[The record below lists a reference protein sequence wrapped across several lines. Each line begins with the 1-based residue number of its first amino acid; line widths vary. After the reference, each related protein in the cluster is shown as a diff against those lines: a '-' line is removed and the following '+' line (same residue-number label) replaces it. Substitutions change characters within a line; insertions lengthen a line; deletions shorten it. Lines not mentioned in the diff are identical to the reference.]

1 MCGTGFASAERSA
14 RLKACAAL
22 RRNFPI
28 PLGAGGTGAKPAI
41 PHSPLYFDTHTHL
54 PDDCTD
60 EQAETIIGEAAVAQ
74 VPYLLLAGT
83 SLRDCPQNLAL
94 AATHAGIYTSVGI
107 HPLEVQDYDAS
118 IAIPQLRAWLAC
130 PHVVAIG
137 EIGLDNHYEDSPP
150 PALQEQAFIDQLRL
164 AAETGTP
171 VVIHSR
177 EAFPRCHELVGKYL
191 PKDHPLQ
198 IHSFADGPAELE
210 QWLKLNTIFSY
221 NGMVTFKKAENIRET
236 LRLVP
241 LDRLVLET
249 DAPYLAPVPFRGQPN
264 ASRHIPVIAR
274 RIAEERQLPL
284 EELARLATANARR
297 FFRV

>member
-1 MCGTGFASAERSA
+1 MTRATPP
-14 RLKACAAL
+14 
-22 RRNFPI
+22 RNFSI
-28 PLGAGGTGAKPAI
+28 A
-41 PHSPLYFDTHTHL
+41 HSSLYFDTHTHL

-60 EQAETIIGEAAVAQ
+60 DEAEVLIREAAEAQ
-74 VPYLLLAGT
+74 VTGLLLAGT

-94 AATHAGIYTSVGI
+94 AATHAGVYTSIGI
-107 HPLEVQDYDAS
+107 HPLEVQDYDAAV
-118 IAIPQLRAWLAC
+118 AIPQLRAWLAA

-137 EIGLDNHYEDSPP
+137 EIGLDKHYADSA
-150 PALQEQAFIDQLRL
+150 PAAIQEQALRDQLHL

-177 EAFPRCHELVGKYL
+177 EAFDRCHALVRECL
-191 PKDHPLQ
+191 PADHPLQ

-264 ASRHIPVIAR
+264 ASKHIPLIAQ
-274 RIAEERQLPL
+274 RIAEERGLPL
-284 EELARLATANARR
+284 EELARLTTANARR
-297 FFRV
+297 FFRIV

>member
-1 MCGTGFASAERSA
+1 MTCVTPH
-14 RLKACAAL
+14 
-22 RRNFPI
+22 RNF
-28 PLGAGGTGAKPAI
+28 LI
-41 PHSPLYFDTHTHL
+41 PHSSLYFDTHTHL

-60 EQAETIIGEAAVAQ
+60 EQAEALIREASEAQ
-74 VPYLLLAGT
+74 VTSLLLAGT

-94 AATHAGIYTSVGI
+94 SATHIGVFTSVGI
-107 HPLEVQDYDAS
+107 HPLEVQDYVATV
-118 IAIPQLRAWLAC
+118 AIPQMREWLSA

-137 EIGLDNHYEDSPP
+137 EIGLDNHYEDSPS
-150 PALQEQAFIDQLRL
+150 ADLQEQAFRDQLQL
-164 AAETGTP
+164 AAETNTP

-177 EAFPRCHELVGKYL
+177 EAFSRCYELVRECL
-191 PKDHPLQ
+191 PAEHPLQ

-264 ASRHIPVIAR
+264 ASKHIPVIAQ
-274 RIAEERQLPL
+274 RIAEERGLPL
-284 EELARLATANARR
+284 EELARLTTANARR
-297 FFRV
+297 FFRLQD